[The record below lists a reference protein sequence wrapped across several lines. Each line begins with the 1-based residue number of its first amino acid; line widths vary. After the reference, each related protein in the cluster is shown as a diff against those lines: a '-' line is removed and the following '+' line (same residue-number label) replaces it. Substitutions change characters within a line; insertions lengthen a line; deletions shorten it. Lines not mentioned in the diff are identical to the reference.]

1 MYVLMPMACRV
12 TENGKTTVERLENGR
27 LVSRSVNGQQ
37 VAIADGTESDPLYI
51 Q

>member
-1 MYVLMPMACRV
+1 MAVVCRLV
-12 TENGKTTVERLENGR
+12 ENGKVTVEHLEDGR
-27 LVSRSVNGQQ
+27 LISRSVNGQQ